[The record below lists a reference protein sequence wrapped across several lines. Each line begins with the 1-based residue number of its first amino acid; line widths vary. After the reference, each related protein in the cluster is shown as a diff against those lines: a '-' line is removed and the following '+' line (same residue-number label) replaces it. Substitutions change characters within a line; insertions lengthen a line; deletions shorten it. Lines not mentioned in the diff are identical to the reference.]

1 MNLAKVFSSSQSSLS
16 SLDTL
21 LGTTTSVGET
31 FTPTKVVRIC
41 AQSAEEIDLI
51 AEVLLLQESTK
62 PTVLE
67 PLAKGHK
74 QSDCQDRITGTTRQF
89 PDLLKG
95 LQAHLKES
103 NLQGIA
109 ESVRVLTEQVALLT
123 ESAAQLAYVTAV
135 KDPMSEP
142 ALPGVTDRYS
152 FEMAKFAIVVAC
164 RKFDKEKHGSVVD
177 TQMILKI
184 SSTIAESLTVLKDG
198 CKCASELQD
207 LSVYDREQFVNS
219 SKALQGATAPFLTAF
234 KAFTKSRSEPDRLRC
249 QIFCRPMVEAVKA
262 TVEFSQLPE
271 FRGKPASLSEEAK
284 GTQTQLLGSAMAV
297 VSSVIQLFAATQ
309 NILEQP
315 RFMNDSL
322 WERWHM
328 CSKAALDAA
337 QRLQQVV
344 KMQTPFSTPRRS
356 TETPQK

>member
-21 LGTTTSVGET
+21 LGATTSVGET
-31 FTPTKVVRIC
+31 FTPAKVVRIC

-74 QSDCQDRITGTTRQF
+74 QSDCQERIAGTTKQF

-95 LQAHLKES
+95 LQAHLKDS
-103 NLQGIA
+103 QLQGIA
-109 ESVRVLTEQVALLT
+109 ESVRLLTEQVALLT

-152 FEMAKFAIVVAC
+152 FEMAKFAIVVTC
-164 RKFDKEKHGSVVD
+164 RKFDKEKYGIID
-177 TQMILKI
+177 TQMILKV

-198 CKCASELQD
+198 CKCASELHD
-207 LSVYDREQFVNS
+207 LSVYDREQFANV

-284 GTQTQLLGSAMAV
+284 GVQTQLLGSAMAV
-297 VSSVIQLFAATQ
+297 VSSMIQLFVATQ
-309 NILEQP
+309 HILEQP
-315 RFMNDSL
+315 RFMNESL

-328 CSKAALDAA
+328 CNKAVSDAA

-344 KMQTPFSTPRRS
+344 KMQTPFSTPRRLMGA
-356 TETPQK
+356 PQK

>member
-21 LGTTTSVGET
+21 LGATTSVGET

-41 AQSAEEIDLI
+41 SQSAEEIDLI

-67 PLAKGHK
+67 PLGKGHK
-74 QSDCQDRITGTTRQF
+74 QSDCQERIAGTTRQF

-95 LQAHLKES
+95 LQGHLKES

-109 ESVRVLTEQVALLT
+109 ETVRLLTEQVALLT

-152 FEMAKFAIVVAC
+152 FEMARFAIVVAC
-164 RKFDKEKHGSVVD
+164 RKFDKDKYGIID
-177 TQMILKI
+177 TQMILRV
-184 SSTIAESLTVLKDG
+184 SSTIAESLTVLKEG
-198 CKCASELQD
+198 CKCAAELQD
-207 LSVYDREQFVNS
+207 LSVYDREQFANS

-284 GTQTQLLGSAMAV
+284 ETQTQLLGSAMAV
-297 VSSVIQLFAATQ
+297 VSSVIQLFTATQ
-309 NILEQP
+309 TILEQP

-322 WERWHM
+322 WQRWHV

-344 KMQTPFSTPRRS
+344 KTQTPFSTPRRLM
-356 TETPQK
+356 ETSQK

>member
-1 MNLAKVFSSSQSSLS
+1 MNLAKVFSGSQSSLS
-16 SLDTL
+16 SLNTL
-21 LGTTTSVGET
+21 LGATTAVGET

-67 PLAKGHK
+67 PLSKG
-74 QSDCQDRITGTTRQF
+74 QRQFDCQERIVSTTKHF
-89 PDLLKG
+89 PDMLKG
-95 LQAHLKES
+95 LQAHLKDSE
-103 NLQGIA
+103 LQGIA

-152 FEMAKFAIVVAC
+152 FEMAKFSIIVAC
-164 RKFDKEKHGSVVD
+164 RKFDKEKYGIID
-177 TQMILKI
+177 TPMILKI
-184 SSTIAESLTVLKDG
+184 SSSIADSLTVLKDG
-198 CKCASELQD
+198 CKYAADLQD
-207 LSVYDREQFVNS
+207 LSVYDREQFVNT
-219 SKALQGATAPFLTAF
+219 SKALQGSTAPFLTAL

-284 GTQTQLLGSAMAV
+284 GAQTQVLGGAMAV

-322 WERWHM
+322 WQRWHV

-337 QRLQQVV
+337 QLLQQLV
-344 KMQTPFSTPRRS
+344 KTHTPFSTPRHS
-356 TETPQK
+356 TGTPQK